1 MPHSFSKSINFRK
14 DRAAKFPDLMR
25 RIRSH
30 EPFMEAGL
38 TWVVWE
44 GLECLADVLDVI
56 ERSGQ
61 HWTPAQ
67 ALRAFGEALDA
78 QAGQEGK
85 NADKE

>member
-1 MPHSFSKSINFRK
+1 MPDSFSKSINFRQ

-30 EPFMEAGL
+30 DPFAKAGL

-44 GLECLADVLDVI
+44 GLECLADVLDAI

-61 HWTPAQ
+61 HWTPGQ
-67 ALRAFGEALDA
+67 ALRAFGEFLDA
-78 QAGQEGK
+78 QAGQEGQ
-85 NADKE
+85 NDNEG